1 METLHGRRLNCSS
14 SERGSCRWVMA
25 RETRKLHT
33 VAVRTARQAK
43 QEGADNEKNSTSLQS
58 ALLIQTTLHGRRPN
72 CSSGETGSC
81 RQRKK
86 FYKLAICIAHPKK
99 KTLHGRRLNCSSG
112 ETSLQSELLILF
124 HDADSRQYRDTPGGM
139 LPAKSTSNVNVV
151 LLHNSITHLS
161 GAVLMWN
168 SKTGKIWLDP

>member
-14 SERGSCRWVMA
+14 GERGSCRWVMA

-43 QEGADNEKNSTSLQS
+43 QEGADN
-58 ALLIQTTLHGRRPN
+58 RRLN
-72 CSSGETGSC
+72 YSSGETGSC

-86 FYKLAICIAHPKK
+86 SYKLAICIAHPKK

-112 ETSLQSELLILF
+112 ETSLQSELPILF

-139 LPAKSTSNVNVV
+139 LPAKSTLNVNGV

-168 SKTGKIWLDP
+168 SKTGKIWFDP